1 MSKLDLSIIVPMYN
15 EAESVHK
22 LVTEVQKVMNAT
34 KLKWELICVDD
45 GSQDG
50 TSWALEKMKAE
61 CPELKPVYFRRNYG
75 QTAAMQ
81 AGFDVVEGKIVAT
94 MDGDLQNDPAD
105 IPKLIAHM
113 EETKA
118 DIVTGWRQ
126 NRWQDSKL
134 IRLLPSRTANWLI
147 AKMTN
152 VHVHDNG
159 CSLKIYRNDLVQHLK
174 MYGEQH
180 RFIPALLSQYGA
192 KIEEVAVSYRDRE
205 FGESKY
211 GISRTFRVLVDLITV
226 KFLLQYLHKPM
237 HAFGMLGMS
246 LLAPGVVLGFYLTL
260 LKLAGESI
268 GNRPLLILAV
278 MLMLMGV
285 MMLAMGV
292 LAELIVRIY
301 HEPTGRKLY
310 LTRDINDPVKPK
322 SRPMPKKGDV
332 AAKAVETDKPDEVVE
347 EKKKPKAKAKAPAK
361 KPAAKKATTTTAKK
375 TPAKKSATAKKTT
388 TKKAT
393 KA

>member
-1 MSKLDLSIIVPMYN
+1 MAKLDLSIIVPMYN
-15 EAESVHK
+15 EEESVEK
-22 LVTEVQKVMNAT
+22 LVTEVQKVMAKT
-34 KLKWELICVDD
+34 KFKWELICVDD

-50 TSWALEKMKAE
+50 TSWALEKLKAK
-61 CPELKPVYFRRNYG
+61 CPELNPVYFRRNYG

-81 AGFDVVEGKIVAT
+81 AGFDKATGDIVAT

-105 IPKLIAHM
+105 LPALIDHM
-113 EETKA
+113 KATDA

-126 NRWQDSKL
+126 SRWQDSKI

-159 CSLKIYRNDLVQHLK
+159 CSLKIYRKDLIEHLK

-180 RFIPALLSQYGA
+180 RFIPALLSQFGA
-192 KIEEVAVSYRDRE
+192 KIEEVPVNYRDRE

-211 GISRTFRVLVDLITV
+211 GISRTFRVLVDLVTV
-226 KFLLQYLHKPM
+226 KFFLQYLHKPM

-246 LLAPGVVLGFYLTL
+246 LLAPGVLLGFYLTI
-260 LKLAGESI
+260 LKLMGDSI
-268 GNRPLLILAV
+268 GSRPLLILAV

-285 MMLAMGV
+285 MMVAMGV

-301 HEPTGRKLY
+301 HEPAGRKLY
-310 LTRDINDPVKPK
+310 LTRGINEAVKPK
-322 SRPMPKKGDV
+322 NRPASYKQASVAEV
-332 AAKAVETDKPDEVVE
+332 AAEEV
-347 EKKKPKAKAKAPAK
+347 KKEKPKAAPKKAAAKKTTAKKVAAK
-361 KPAAKKATTTTAKK
+361 KPAAKKTTAKK
-375 TPAKKSATAKKTT
+375 TTAKKTT
-388 TKKAT
+388 KKS
-393 KA
+393 